1 MQAISRWLI
10 LQEGL
15 NKHNQVQ
22 YAELVEDL
30 VESWC
35 TALPALAAFSSLGV
49 AALGLL
55 RARTTLIGMRRTR
68 APASRPSFGSG
79 SLLGFRELGRVRRK
93 KAGWRR
99 LLLIQVGVQ
108 ISLQGLREDRAK
120 TLFGQLIGRGEV

>member
-1 MQAISRWLI
+1 MSRWLI

-22 YAELVEDL
+22 YAEWVEDL

-35 TALPALAAFSSLGV
+35 TALPALATFSSLGV

-55 RARTTLIGMRRTR
+55 RARTTLVGWRRTR
-68 APASRPSFGSG
+68 TPASRPPRGSG
-79 SLLGFRELGRVRRK
+79 SLFGFRELRRVRRK
-93 KAGWRR
+93 KAGRWR
-99 LLLIQVGVQ
+99 LLLVQIGVQ

-120 TLFGQLIGRGEV
+120 TLFGQLVGRGEV